1 MVILPTNKHD
11 DFEDSNEKIE
21 KNAKEIANLMRFPIL
36 KEITNEQM
44 LNDYNNFYVENVNY
58 VTDEIVEF
66 ILEDIK
72 ISEDEKYNYESNQE
86 IQEILNFEINAK
98 I

>member
-1 MVILPTNKHD
+1 
-11 DFEDSNEKIE
+11 
-21 KNAKEIANLMRFPIL
+21 MRFPIL

>member
-1 MVILPTNKHD
+1 
-11 DFEDSNEKIE
+11 
-21 KNAKEIANLMRFPIL
+21 MRFPIL

-58 VTDEIVEF
+58 VTNEIVKF
-66 ILEDIK
+66 ILDDVKIPEDK
-72 ISEDEKYNYESNQE
+72 KYNYQSNQE

>member
-1 MVILPTNKHD
+1 
-11 DFEDSNEKIE
+11 
-21 KNAKEIANLMRFPIL
+21 
-36 KEITNEQM
+36 M

-72 ISEDEKYNYESNQE
+72 ISEDEKYNYESKQE